1 MTSRALSV
9 EALAAHPQHLP
20 TVAQWIY
27 RQWWSEVPGASV
39 ATLEAML
46 REGLTQAPM
55 PLTLVATSEQQALGT
70 VTVLAHDVGT
80 ERFVPMSPWL
90 AALYVIP
97 AARRR
102 GIGAALIEA
111 ALARA
116 AEFAAGSIYLL
127 TTDQEAY
134 YQRRGWR
141 VLTRSD
147 DAVVMARA
155 LARTP

>member
-1 MTSRALSV
+1 VHLSV
-9 EALAAHPQHLP
+9 EALAAHPQYLP

-27 RQWWSEVPGASV
+27 GQWWSEVPGASV

-55 PLTLVATSEQQALGT
+55 PLTLVATSEHRPVGT

-80 ERFVPMSPWL
+80 ERFVAMSPWL

-116 AEFAAGSIYLL
+116 AQFTAGSIYLL

-134 YQRRGWR
+134 YRRLGWT
-141 VLTRSD
+141 VLTRGD